1 MNLNELSA
9 ACHFG
14 RIRVRLPDQSGAFAL
29 AAAAGWY
36 LATEATP
43 TDGWWAESK
52 AFSWAADE
60 AGQCFVDVMAA
71 AFVAGESATAFRAVS
86 ETTAWAF

>member
-60 AGQCFVDVMAA
+60 AG
-71 AFVAGESATAFRAVS
+71 ESATAFRAVS